1 MIIEILEG
9 KIIIKEYGVKN
20 IIIEIV
26 KIILMTM
33 INFLINYLE
42 KIILIMMTILLTNN
56 LI

>member
-42 KIILIMMTILLTNN
+42 KIILIMMTILLINN
-56 LI
+56 

>member
-33 INFLINYLE
+33 INFLTNYLE